1 MKQKIKKKGN
11 IFQNILNHSHNTI
24 TNINT
29 SKVFAGLVI
38 ITLNI
43 ASRFVTIKLSKS
55 MESYLKFTFSKQILI
70 FAIAWMGTRDIYIA
84 LFITTLFIICMDY
97 LFNEDSWFCCLPK
110 SFMDHHINLL
120 DNDKVSNED
129 IQKAKDLLQKA
140 DTQAAATAN
149 EYFPNSD
156 QNQNIL
162 QQGPNI
168 IPQQQQLQQYPS
180 QPIIP
185 QNRNAITPFPP
196 INSM

>member
-1 MKQKIKKKGN
+1 M
-11 IFQNILNHSHNTI
+11 
-24 TNINT
+24 
-29 SKVFAGLVI
+29 I

-84 LFITTLFIICMDY
+84 LLITILFILLMDY
-97 LFNEDSWFCCLPK
+97 LLNEDSMFCCLPK

-120 DNDKVSNED
+120 DNDKISDED
-129 IQKAKDLLQKA
+129 IQKAKDILKKA
-140 DTQAAATAN
+140 DEQSSNNYGTGATGATGATGS
-149 EYFPNSD
+149 YP
-156 QNQNIL
+156 NIL

-168 IPQQQQLQQYPS
+168 LQPD
-180 QPIIP
+180 QPPIRHIS
-185 QNRNAITPFPP
+185 TPFPP

>member
-1 MKQKIKKKGN
+1 
-11 IFQNILNHSHNTI
+11 
-24 TNINT
+24 
-29 SKVFAGLVI
+29 
-38 ITLNI
+38 
-43 ASRFVTIKLSKS
+43 
-55 MESYLKFTFSKQILI
+55 
-70 FAIAWMGTRDIYIA
+70 
-84 LFITTLFIICMDY
+84 
-97 LFNEDSWFCCLPK
+97 
-110 SFMDHHINLL
+110 MDHHINLL